1 MAYKIISDLDLQGK
15 KVFMRVDFNVPL
27 NKATG
32 TEITSD
38 TRIRAA
44 LPSIQLALDNG
55 AALVLAS
62 HLGRPDGKRV
72 ATMSL
77 KPVAARL
84 SELLGRPVT
93 MANDCVGPEVEALA
107 AALRPGDV
115 LLLENLR
122 YHAEEEANDA
132 AFSKQLAALAD
143 VYVND
148 AFGTAHRA
156 HASTAGIVPFL
167 SECAAGLLMD
177 KELTWLSKATAAPEH
192 PYVAIVGGAKIS
204 GKIDVVDNFLRLADK
219 VLIGGAMAY
228 TFFKAQGKEVGGS
241 LVEDE
246 KIELAK
252 ETMANAGG
260 KLMLPVDHVI
270 ASSFSAAAETA
281 TLGVDEPVP
290 AGWMGL
296 DIGPKTIAAYA
307 EQIAGA
313 KLIVWNGPMGVFEL
327 EPFANGTLSVGRAV
341 ADSAAVSIV
350 GGGDSEKAIKKA
362 GIGANISHVSTGGG
376 ASLEFLSGLKLPG
389 VEALGGI

>member
-1 MAYKIISDLDLQGK
+1 MAYKIISDLNLQGK

-27 NKATG
+27 DKATG
-32 TEITSD
+32 AEITSD

-84 SELLGRPVT
+84 SELLGRPVQ
-93 MANDCVGPEVEALA
+93 MANDCVGREVEALA
-107 AALRPGDV
+107 VALKPGDV

-122 YHAEEEANDA
+122 YHAEEEANDES
-132 AFSKQLAALAD
+132 FSRQLAALAD

-148 AFGTAHRA
+148 AFGAAHRA
-156 HASTAGIVPFL
+156 HASTVGIVAHVKE
-167 SECAAGLLMD
+167 SAAGLLMD
-177 KELTWLSKATAAPEH
+177 KELTWLSKATASPEH
-192 PYVAIVGGAKIS
+192 PYVAIVGGATIS
-204 GKIDVVDNFLRLADK
+204 GKIDVVENFLRLADK

-228 TFFKAQGKEVGGS
+228 TFFKAQGKQVGGS

-246 KIELAK
+246 KLDLAK
-252 ETMANAGG
+252 ETMAKGGG

-270 ASSFSAAAETA
+270 ASSFSAEAETKI
-281 TLGVDEPVP
+281 VDVEEPVP

-296 DIGPKTIAAYA
+296 DVGPKTIAAYS

-327 EPFANGTLSVGRAV
+327 EPFAKGTLSVGRAV

-362 GIGANISHVSTGGG
+362 GIAAKISHVSTGGG

-389 VEALGGI
+389 VEALGGM

>member
-1 MAYKIISDLDLQGK
+1 MAYKIISDLQLQGK

-27 NKATG
+27 DKATG

-62 HLGRPDGKRV
+62 HMGRPDGKRV

-93 MANDCVGPEVEALA
+93 MATDCVGPEVEAQASGLQ
-107 AALRPGDV
+107 PGDV

-122 YHAEEEANDA
+122 YHAEEEGNDA

-167 SECAAGLLMD
+167 REAAAGLLMD
-177 KELTWLSKATAAPEH
+177 KELTWLSKATATPEH

-204 GKIDVVDNFLRLADK
+204 GKIDVVENFLRLADK

-241 LVEDE
+241 LV
-246 KIELAK
+246 
-252 ETMANAGG
+252 
-260 KLMLPVDHVI
+260 
-270 ASSFSAAAETA
+270 
-281 TLGVDEPVP
+281 
-290 AGWMGL
+290 
-296 DIGPKTIAAYA
+296 
-307 EQIAGA
+307 
-313 KLIVWNGPMGVFEL
+313 
-327 EPFANGTLSVGRAV
+327 
-341 ADSAAVSIV
+341 
-350 GGGDSEKAIKKA
+350 
-362 GIGANISHVSTGGG
+362 
-376 ASLEFLSGLKLPG
+376 
-389 VEALGGI
+389 